1 MKEYCAVY
9 VTCGSKDEAR
19 HVAQGILEK
28 RLAAC
33 VNIVPLVESHYW
45 WQGKL
50 EMNEES
56 LCIIKTKGSALTA
69 LKDEV
74 LRLHSYT
81 VPEFIAL
88 TIKDG
93 NKDYLDWIEKEV
105 SAQ

>member
-1 MKEYCAVY
+1 MKEYCTVY
-9 VTCGSKDEAR
+9 VTCGSMDEAR
-19 HVAQGILEK
+19 SVAQGILQK

-50 EMNEES
+50 EVGEEA
-56 LCIIKTKGSALTA
+56 LCIIKTKGSALKS
-69 LKDEV
+69 LKEEV
-74 LRLHSYT
+74 LRLHSYS

-88 TIKDG
+88 PITDG

-105 SAQ
+105 SA